1 MARDDDWSS
10 EPLVEGVGSGEGF
23 SFAAFVLEHA
33 DCGDGM
39 VELRLGERL
48 LVEWCTA
55 CAASRTFGLGAE

>member
-1 MARDDDWSS
+1 MIRDDDCLSD
-10 EPLVEGVGSGEGF
+10 PPVEGAGSGEGF

-33 DCGDGM
+33 GCGDGM

-48 LVEWCTA
+48 LVEWCTV